1 MSERIEQIMKEYN
14 VGFEEAIDIMDRQT
28 KAMKIIFDYIEPY
41 GKHLH

>member
-14 VGFEEAIDIMDRQT
+14 VGLEEAFDIMDRQT
-28 KAMKIIFDYIEPY
+28 KVMTIIFEYIEPY